1 METKAKQSYDEQP
14 NPPTTEENVRLQSLA
29 AANTLWACL
38 AREVAYGEN
47 DSETS
52 VADKIEA
59 VEATI
64 AGKAN
69 TSHTHT
75 YGDISGLSVVASTGS
90 YSSLSGTPD
99 LAEVATSGDYND
111 LTNKPAEYVH
121 PATHPAS
128 MITGLSDVATIIP
141 KKKPNGG
148 TWDGKTFHC
157 DVPRYYGSN
166 TSDVDTERRVIKTLY
181 IYNNKI
187 VGHVVNDKDE
197 RTDVVLRAVYEI

>member
-75 YGDISGLSVVASTGS
+75 YGDISGLSVVA
-90 YSSLSGTPD
+90 
-99 LAEVATSGDYND
+99 ATN
-111 LTNKPAEYVH
+111 V
-121 PATHPAS
+121 
-128 MITGLSDVATIIP
+128 
-141 KKKPNGG
+141 
-148 TWDGKTFHC
+148 F
-157 DVPRYYGSN
+157 YYRKAGREN
-166 TSDVDTERRVIKTLY
+166 VL
-181 IYNNKI
+181 KI
-187 VGHVVNDKDE
+187 VKGLPKETQEQIDLNQILNKD
-197 RTDVVLRAVYEI
+197 